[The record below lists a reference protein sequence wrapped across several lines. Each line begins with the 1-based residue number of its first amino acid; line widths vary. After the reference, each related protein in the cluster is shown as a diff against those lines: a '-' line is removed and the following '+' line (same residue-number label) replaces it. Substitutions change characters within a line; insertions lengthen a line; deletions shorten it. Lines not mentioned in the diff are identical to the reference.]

1 MESPELVAMTYIVAD
16 PAKTNNRPD
25 REGCVPVIF
34 CRERG
39 GVRNTLGAGD
49 QLHSRFQPNTL
60 YIFLKQGL

>member
-25 REGCVPVIF
+25 RGGGVRPGYFF

-60 YIFLKQGL
+60 YIFLK